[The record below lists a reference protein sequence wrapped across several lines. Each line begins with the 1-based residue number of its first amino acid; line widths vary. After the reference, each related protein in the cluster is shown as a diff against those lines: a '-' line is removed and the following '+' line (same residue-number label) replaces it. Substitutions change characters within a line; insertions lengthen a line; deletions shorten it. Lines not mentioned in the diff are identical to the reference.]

1 MVEIKDVHKKYM
13 MGQTELWALRGVS
26 VSINKGEFVC
36 LSGSSGSGKTTLLNL
51 IGCLDVP
58 SEGSIQIDS
67 SDTRKLNQNEL
78 ADLRAH
84 SIGYIFQTFNL
95 LPVLTAVENVEYP
108 ILRLEKNP
116 EERRKRS
123 LAALERVG
131 LLKFADHRPDQLSGG
146 QRQRIAIARALIH
159 HPKLIVADEPTANLD
174 RKTSSDILDLLKKLN
189 EETGQTVIIASHDS
203 LVHERCKRI
212 ITLSD
217 GRLVV

>member
-1 MVEIKDVHKKYM
+1 MVEIKNVHKKYM
-13 MGQTELWALRGVS
+13 MGITELWALKGVS
-26 VSINKGEFVC
+26 VSIQKGEFVC

-51 IGCLDVP
+51 TGCLDVP
-58 SEGSIQIDS
+58 SEGSIEIDGQ
-67 SDTRKLNQNEL
+67 DTRKLTPDQL

-108 ILRLEKNP
+108 ILKLEKNS
-116 EERRKRS
+116 EARRKRS
-123 LAALERVG
+123 LDALERVG
-131 LLKFADHRPDQLSGG
+131 LGKFHDHRPDQLSGG

-174 RKTSSDILDLLKKLN
+174 RKTSSDIMDLLKKLN
-189 EETGQTVIIASHDS
+189 EETGQTVIIASHDQ

-212 ITLSD
+212 VTLSD
-217 GRLVV
+217 GRLAV

>member
-1 MVEIKDVHKKYM
+1 MVEIKEVHKKYM
-13 MGQTELWALRGVS
+13 MGLTELWALRGVS
-26 VSINKGEFVC
+26 VSITKGEFVC

-58 SEGSIQIDS
+58 SEGSITIDN
-67 SDTRKLNQNEL
+67 SDTKKLNQNQL

-108 ILRLEKNP
+108 ILRLEKNA

-131 LLKFADHRPDQLSGG
+131 LLKFAEHRPDQLSGG

-189 EETGQTVIIASHDS
+189 EETGQTVIIASHDT

-217 GRLVV
+217 GKLVV